1 MSDTQ
6 RLDKALV
13 ERGLAANRSQAGNY
27 IALGKVKI
35 NGKIAAKSGQMVK
48 GDDILEL
55 DVPEGQRYVSRSAL
69 KLASVVEPLEIDFKD
84 KLVLDVGSST
94 GGFSDF
100 ALKHGARA
108 VVAVDV
114 GTEQMHPSL
123 RHEPRLE
130 LHEKT
135 DIRGFKMS
143 ENPDLILADLSF
155 ISLREVL
162 PAIGALSNSSTQ
174 ILVLLKPQF
183 EAGKSQINRGIVK
196 NDSLRRQ
203 IIKDFESWLKSSF
216 FIVAKAD
223 SAVAGTHG
231 NRERFYLLRLLA
243 TNKLQELRYR
253 AK

>member
-13 ERGLAANRSQAGNY
+13 GQGLAANRSQAGNY
-27 IALGKVKI
+27 IALGKVKV
-35 NGKIAAKSGQMVK
+35 NGKAAAKSGQMVK
-48 GDDILEL
+48 SDDRLEL
-55 DVPEGQRYVSRSAL
+55 DVPEGERYVSRAAL
-69 KLASVVEPLEIDFKD
+69 KLASVVEPLKIDFKD

-123 RHEPRLE
+123 RYEPRLE

-135 DIRGFKMS
+135 DIRGFEMAEK
-143 ENPDLILADLSF
+143 PDIVLADLSF

-162 PAIGALSNSSTQ
+162 PAVGALSNSSTQ

-203 IIKDFESWLKSSF
+203 IIKDFEGWLISNF
-216 FIVAKAD
+216 LIVAKAD
-223 SAVAGTHG
+223 SAVAGARG

-243 TNKLQELRYR
+243 TNRTQGSRYR